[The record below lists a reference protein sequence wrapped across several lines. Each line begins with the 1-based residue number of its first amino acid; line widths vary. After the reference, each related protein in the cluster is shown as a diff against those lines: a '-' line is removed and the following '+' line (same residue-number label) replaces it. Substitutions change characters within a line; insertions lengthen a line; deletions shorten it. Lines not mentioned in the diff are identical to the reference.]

1 MSGFWFTYKKCK
13 NSEVLF
19 RNFENYFSNFQA
31 TFWWCGLSRAD
42 LKITLV
48 FLEVRQG
55 WEGPK
60 AKGKTRHRI
69 QLISEK
75 AERIRFYAIYT
86 INRL

>member
-19 RNFENYFSNFQA
+19 RNFENYFSN
-31 TFWWCGLSRAD
+31 LSRAD

-48 FLEVRQG
+48 FLELRQG

-75 AERIRFYAIYT
+75 AERIRFRAIYT